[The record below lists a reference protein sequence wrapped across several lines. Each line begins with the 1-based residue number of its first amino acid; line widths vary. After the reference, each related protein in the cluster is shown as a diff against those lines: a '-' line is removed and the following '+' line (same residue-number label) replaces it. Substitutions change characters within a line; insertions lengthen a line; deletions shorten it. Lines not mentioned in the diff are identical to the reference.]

1 MIKYNSA
8 YVTLLST
15 WLILGT
21 IVNPTKMLPYA
32 SILMTFISFVGAK
45 YATLISIRE
54 EARDVIQDI
63 VKDEF
68 QRMVSKTDIQKM
80 NVPMSQKVL
89 SAIVVGDVDALASTA
104 LSIDVIHDTI
114 APLKA
119 EIGNVCDVL
128 GVDENI
134 IRTVASG
141 NTEEIAKIALNKLDV
156 DPNLFTLMVSIARK
170 DINASVKAFRKV
182 SVAVLGRRDEL
193 LSDLC
198 ESIIQ
203 ILMKKEG
210 SEMSEVILKKIV
222 TKLLLYTKPK
232 MLSEIEA
239 RVKNNKD
246 EVKISPEEIKEGM
259 SHINTD
265 LIFALNALKSNQS
278 SEVLLELLALIL
290 RTADEKLYSILRK
303 HGTKYKPMFA
313 QIFKLCKEIYF
324 QRGNLKSAI
333 CNVEKPG
340 QLLTIFLQSI
350 IDHFHQDQHKLTED
364 PSKKITKAFHAIS
377 ELATT
382 SDSFQMRKL
391 ISDKITDVTDGKVDE
406 NVQSLIAD
414 VIETGIAV
422 IAIDGA
428 VNIEECIN
436 RVIKKITILPQ
447 YKQFVKEHFGEI
459 YANKLMVACQ
469 MFTSVI
475 FPRSLQI
482 LSGIDGVAKQLS
494 FSDVKERKILS
505 QARSI
510 ITSLMN
516 HPDVEI
522 ICNGVPLIQEI
533 ERRGEILITTMMP
546 FFEVSEL
553 DRKSLKLFVNLFCAK
568 DELVRRQMGVLWTSI
583 GFSNDVKNVLNAV
596 MECCIFQ
603 RNANLCN
610 IVDVTSSRIRA
621 TELLLKS
628 LKVILDDETNS
639 KWKQKLGPVL
649 LIFCEKLEEKDF
661 DQLNDDTFCQEFH
674 DDIFNVWPRLKLLL
688 TVSLS
693 PPQIYISIFFRSKLS
708 NIFLKMN
715 KYFTC

>member
-45 YATLISIRE
+45 YATLVSIRE

-313 QIFKLCKEIYF
+313 QIFKLCKEIY
-324 QRGNLKSAI
+324 
-333 CNVEKPG
+333 
-340 QLLTIFLQSI
+340 
-350 IDHFHQDQHKLTED
+350 
-364 PSKKITKAFHAIS
+364 
-377 ELATT
+377 
-382 SDSFQMRKL
+382 
-391 ISDKITDVTDGKVDE
+391 
-406 NVQSLIAD
+406 
-414 VIETGIAV
+414 
-422 IAIDGA
+422 
-428 VNIEECIN
+428 
-436 RVIKKITILPQ
+436 
-447 YKQFVKEHFGEI
+447 
-459 YANKLMVACQ
+459 
-469 MFTSVI
+469 
-475 FPRSLQI
+475 
-482 LSGIDGVAKQLS
+482 
-494 FSDVKERKILS
+494 
-505 QARSI
+505 
-510 ITSLMN
+510 
-516 HPDVEI
+516 
-522 ICNGVPLIQEI
+522 
-533 ERRGEILITTMMP
+533 
-546 FFEVSEL
+546 
-553 DRKSLKLFVNLFCAK
+553 
-568 DELVRRQMGVLWTSI
+568 
-583 GFSNDVKNVLNAV
+583 
-596 MECCIFQ
+596 
-603 RNANLCN
+603 
-610 IVDVTSSRIRA
+610 
-621 TELLLKS
+621 
-628 LKVILDDETNS
+628 
-639 KWKQKLGPVL
+639 
-649 LIFCEKLEEKDF
+649 
-661 DQLNDDTFCQEFH
+661 
-674 DDIFNVWPRLKLLL
+674 
-688 TVSLS
+688 
-693 PPQIYISIFFRSKLS
+693 
-708 NIFLKMN
+708 
-715 KYFTC
+715 

>member
-239 RVKNNKD
+239 RVKNNKY
-246 EVKISPEEIKEGM
+246 EVKI
-259 SHINTD
+259 
-265 LIFALNALKSNQS
+265 
-278 SEVLLELLALIL
+278 
-290 RTADEKLYSILRK
+290 
-303 HGTKYKPMFA
+303 
-313 QIFKLCKEIYF
+313 
-324 QRGNLKSAI
+324 
-333 CNVEKPG
+333 
-340 QLLTIFLQSI
+340 
-350 IDHFHQDQHKLTED
+350 
-364 PSKKITKAFHAIS
+364 
-377 ELATT
+377 
-382 SDSFQMRKL
+382 
-391 ISDKITDVTDGKVDE
+391 
-406 NVQSLIAD
+406 
-414 VIETGIAV
+414 
-422 IAIDGA
+422 
-428 VNIEECIN
+428 
-436 RVIKKITILPQ
+436 
-447 YKQFVKEHFGEI
+447 
-459 YANKLMVACQ
+459 
-469 MFTSVI
+469 
-475 FPRSLQI
+475 
-482 LSGIDGVAKQLS
+482 
-494 FSDVKERKILS
+494 
-505 QARSI
+505 
-510 ITSLMN
+510 
-516 HPDVEI
+516 
-522 ICNGVPLIQEI
+522 
-533 ERRGEILITTMMP
+533 
-546 FFEVSEL
+546 
-553 DRKSLKLFVNLFCAK
+553 
-568 DELVRRQMGVLWTSI
+568 
-583 GFSNDVKNVLNAV
+583 
-596 MECCIFQ
+596 
-603 RNANLCN
+603 
-610 IVDVTSSRIRA
+610 
-621 TELLLKS
+621 
-628 LKVILDDETNS
+628 
-639 KWKQKLGPVL
+639 
-649 LIFCEKLEEKDF
+649 
-661 DQLNDDTFCQEFH
+661 
-674 DDIFNVWPRLKLLL
+674 
-688 TVSLS
+688 
-693 PPQIYISIFFRSKLS
+693 
-708 NIFLKMN
+708 
-715 KYFTC
+715 